1 METEKLRRRSC
12 RLNMEI
18 ARHYRCPP
26 AKNKNKV
33 SWSVYYLLVM
43 SSSRDEEFSDR
54 LGLAC
59 D

>member
-26 AKNKNKV
+26 AKKQKQGFIKC
-33 SWSVYYLLVM
+33 LLLLI
-43 SSSRDEEFSDR
+43 
-54 LGLAC
+54 LGFDTAQMC
-59 D
+59 HVD